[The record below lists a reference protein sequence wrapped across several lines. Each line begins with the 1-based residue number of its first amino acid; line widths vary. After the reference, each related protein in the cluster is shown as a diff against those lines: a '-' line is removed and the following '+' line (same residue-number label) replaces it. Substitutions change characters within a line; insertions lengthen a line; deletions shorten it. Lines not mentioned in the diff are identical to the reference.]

1 MRRTILASFAIV
13 LAFAGMAVASTRD
26 EYKAEVEPI
35 CKKNQEASKTILT
48 GVKQLVKSDKLK
60 QAGQRFTKAA
70 AALETAQKQLAAVP
84 QPEADAAKLT
94 KWLSSIKGEVSLMK
108 RIGTKFK
115 QGDKK
120 KGSSLVVTLER
131 NAEDANNLVFAFQF
145 KECKINPSKY
155 K

>member
-26 EYKAEVEPI
+26 EYKAAVEPI
-35 CKKNQEASKTILT
+35 CQKNQEASKTILT

-94 KWLSSIKGEVSLMK
+94 KWLTSIKGEASLMK
-108 RIGTKFK
+108 RIGAKFT
-115 QGDKK
+115 QGNKK

-145 KECKINPSKY
+145 RYCKINPSKY